1 MSKGKYQSKREPVV
15 NVAMTA
21 ALIMFWLVIITTYM
35 SAGLFAKYS
44 TGDTAGDSAR
54 VIKFHELT
62 VEENGVENS
71 AGGKFI
77 FIPGVP
83 LEKDITVKFGSRD
96 AEGVKFGGS
105 EAVSVVFVTLD
116 VIGWDAFE
124 KDVDGVDGVDGFYD
138 FAMNYKAKVAEQPK
152 EIMRWSVDEAWTYL
166 TTETLTPKGNRYVYY
181 MVVAPNDA
189 IEQKVIKDGQITV
202 SDEGYRVDYAGM
214 TEDKVDLQLN
224 ATAYVVQ
231 ANGFENVGDAWT
243 SLSAKEGT

>member
-62 VEENGVENS
+62 VEENDVENS
-71 AGGKFI
+71 TGGKFI

-83 LEKDITVKFGSRD
+83 LEKDIT
-96 AEGVKFGGS
+96 VKFGGS

-116 VIGWDAFE
+116 VIGWDANADA
-124 KDVDGVDGVDGFYD
+124 KGNIYD
-138 FAMNYKAKVAEQPK
+138 FAMNYKAKGAESPK
-152 EIMRWSVDEAWTYL
+152 EIMSWSVDEAWTYL
-166 TTETLTPKGNRYVYY
+166 TSETLTPKGNRYVYY
-181 MVVAPNDA
+181 MVVNPNTFV
-189 IEQKVIKDGQITV
+189 EQKVIKDSQIAV
-202 SDEGYRVDYAGM
+202 SDQGYRVDYAGM
-214 TEDKVDLQLN
+214 TKDKVDLQLN

-231 ANGFENVGDAWT
+231 ANGFKTVGDAWT